1 MIEFDT
7 FSKMVPKGST
17 RAVLG
22 PLKPMNFS
30 FVTLLMIFRLV
41 WPLTPNLEDVVVKL
55 TKFSQFDQICQTL
68 PWRPRGWGRC
78 KWSNSSKIIKRVTKL
93 KCIGFKV
100 PKTAL
105 FEPFGT
111 IFEKVLNFV
120 IPNFYEKKMSNF
132 MGSPSTLWERG
143 VVKWTQNHKF
153 GP

>member
-1 MIEFDT
+1 MIKFDT

-68 PWRPRGWGRC
+68 TWRPRGWGRC

-100 PKTAL
+100 PKMAL

-120 IPNFYEKKMSNF
+120 IPNFYEKKCRTSW
-132 MGSPSTLWERG
+132 GRPRRCGRGG
-143 VVKWTQNHKF
+143 VVKLTQNHKF